1 MWKIFTRKNINKGSM
16 AKSTIETKGL
26 DPKKFQA
33 TAYPILFAIA
43 FAHFINDLL
52 QIIIP
57 SIYPLLKENYTL
69 SFTQVGFITF
79 VYQVMA
85 SLLQPVVG
93 FYTDKRPQPYALA
106 IGMCFTLGGLA
117 MLAFASSYAL
127 ILLSVGLVGIGS
139 SIFHP
144 EASRVAYLA
153 SGGKS
158 GLAQS
163 IFQVGGNSGTAIG
176 PLLVILL
183 VIPYGQTHILWF
195 LLLALLGIFVLS
207 QIARWYKKHL
217 IFRKANKIKVLE
229 YPPRLSKKQV
239 KGAIGILLVLIFSK
253 YIYMTSISSYFTFY
267 LIDKFGV
274 SIPESQFYLFLFFG
288 SVALGTF
295 LGGPLGDRFGRKYV
309 IWFSILGS
317 APFALLLPYVDLFW
331 TGTLVIMVGLVLSS
345 AFSAILVFAQELL
358 PGKVGM
364 ISGLFFGFAFGIAG
378 LGSAALGY
386 LADHT
391 SITFVYK
398 LCSFLPLIGIMAF
411 LLPNIKS
418 RSGITSGDK

>member
-1 MWKIFTRKNINKGSM
+1 MSEQKQDIGTM
-16 AKSTIETKGL
+16 DAKVLQKTV
-26 DPKKFQA
+26 
-33 TAYPILFAIA
+33 YPILFAIA
-43 FAHFINDLL
+43 FSHLLNDLL
-52 QIIIP
+52 QIVIP
-57 SIYPLLKENYTL
+57 SIYPLLKESYSL
-69 SFTQVGFITF
+69 SFTQIGFITF
-79 VYQVMA
+79 VYQMTA

-93 FYTDKRPQPYALA
+93 FQTDKKPMPYSLA
-106 IGMCFTLGGLA
+106 IGMCFTMIGLL
-117 MLAFASSYAL
+117 MLSFATNYVVIL
-127 ILLSVGLVGIGS
+127 ISVGFVGLGS

-153 SGGKS
+153 SGGKR

-176 PLLVILL
+176 PLLVILV

-195 LLLALLGIFVLS
+195 LILALLAIVVLS

-229 YPPRLSKKQV
+229 YPPRLRKKQV

-267 LIDKFGV
+267 LIHKFGV
-274 SIPESQFYLFLFFG
+274 SIPQSQFYLFLFFG

-331 TGTLVIMVGLVLSS
+331 TGALVIMVGLVLSS

-386 LADHT
+386 LADNT
-391 SITFVYK
+391 SIEFVYK
-398 LCSFLPLIGIMAF
+398 MCSFLPLIGGVAYF
-411 LLPNIKS
+411 LPNIRSKS
-418 RSGITSGDK
+418 IKVK

>member
-1 MWKIFTRKNINKGSM
+1 MNTN
-16 AKSTIETKGL
+16 IETKETI
-26 DPKKFQA
+26 DVKMFQK

-43 FAHFINDLL
+43 FSHLLNDLL

-57 SIYPLLKENYTL
+57 SIYPLLKESYSL
-69 SFTQVGFITF
+69 SFTQIGFITL
-79 VYQVMA
+79 VYQLTA

-93 FYTDKRPQPYALA
+93 FQTDKKPMPFSLA
-106 IGMCFTLGGLA
+106 IGMCFTIAGLA
-117 MLAFASSYAL
+117 LLAFASNYAI
-127 ILLSVGLVGIGS
+127 ILVSVGLVGIGS

-153 SGGKS
+153 SGGKR

-183 VIPYGQTHILWF
+183 VIPYGQSHILWF
-195 LLLALLGIFVLS
+195 LILGFLGILVLYK
-207 QIARWYKKHL
+207 IALWYQKHL
-217 IFRKANKIKVLE
+217 TFRKTHKIRVKD
-229 YPPRLSKKQV
+229 YPPRLRKKQV
-239 KGAIGILLVLIFSK
+239 KGSIGILLILIFSK

-267 LIDKFGV
+267 LIDKFNV
-274 SIPESQFYLFLFFG
+274 SIPDSQFYLFLFFG

-295 LGGPLGDRFGRKYV
+295 LGGPIGDRFGRKYV

-317 APFALLLPYVDLFW
+317 APFAMMLPYVDLFW
-331 TGTLVIMVGLVLSS
+331 TGTLVVIIGLVLSS

-378 LGSAALGY
+378 LGSALLGY

-391 SITFVYK
+391 SIEFVYK
-398 LCSFLPLIGIMAF
+398 LCSFLPLIGAVAYF
-411 LLPNIKS
+411 LPNVRTHS
-418 RSGITSGDK
+418 VTTSED

>member
-1 MWKIFTRKNINKGSM
+1 M
-16 AKSTIETKGL
+16 AKKKIETKGL
-26 DPKKFQA
+26 DSDKFQK

-43 FAHFINDLL
+43 FSHLINDLL

-57 SIYPLLKENYTL
+57 SIYPLLKENYAL
-69 SFTQVGFITF
+69 SFTQIGFITF

-93 FYTDKRPQPYALA
+93 LYTDRNPQPFALA
-106 IGMCFTLGGLA
+106 VGMCFTLGGLA
-117 MLAFASSYAL
+117 MLSFASDYAL
-127 ILLSVGLVGIGS
+127 ILVSVGLVGIGS

-153 SGGKS
+153 SGGKR

-176 PLLVILL
+176 PLLVIFI
-183 VIPYGQTHILWF
+183 VIPGGQTNILWF
-195 LLLALLGIFVLS
+195 LILAFVGILVLS
-207 QIARWYKKHL
+207 RIARWYQKHL
-217 IFRKANKIKVLE
+217 ELRRANKIKMND
-229 YPPRLSKKQV
+229 YPPRLRKKQV
-239 KGAIGILLVLIFSK
+239 KGALGILLILIFSK
-253 YIYMTSISSYFTFY
+253 FIYMTSISSYFTFY
-267 LIDKFGV
+267 LIEKFGV

-295 LGGPLGDRFGRKYV
+295 LGGPIGDRFGRKYV

-331 TGTLVIMVGLVLSS
+331 TGTLAVVVGLILSS

-364 ISGLFFGFAFGIAG
+364 ISGMFFGFAFGIAG
-378 LGSAALGY
+378 MGAAGLGY
-386 LADHT
+386 LADSM
-391 SITFVYK
+391 SIEMVYHI
-398 LCSFLPLIGIMAF
+398 CSFLPLLGISAYF
-411 LLPNIKS
+411 LPNIKTKP
-418 RSGITSGDK
+418 SGSK